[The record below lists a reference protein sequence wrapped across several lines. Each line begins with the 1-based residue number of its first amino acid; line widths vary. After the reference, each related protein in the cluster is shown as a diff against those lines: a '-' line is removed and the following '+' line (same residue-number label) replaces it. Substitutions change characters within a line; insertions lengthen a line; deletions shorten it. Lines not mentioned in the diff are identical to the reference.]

1 MAEPVSAT
9 TYALLGLLAV
19 RSWTGYELTQQ
30 LRRSLHFVW
39 PSSEGHLYREQ
50 KRLIE
55 LGWASVDRE
64 PVGRRQRQRYTITDV
79 GRRALRAWLSTEP
92 EPPRLEIEGLVRVL
106 YGDQGEIGDMVRSIA
121 ATRDQARS
129 MLESLAGFADEY
141 LEPGGPLEHLE
152 SGDTWQPA
160 AEFHG
165 RPQFPDRLHV
175 VALVLDLTTAVLAE
189 LDSTL
194 SGALK
199 EVTMWPSPTDRRLA
213 PQTRARLENVL
224 QRRPDAS
231 R

>member
-55 LGWASVDRE
+55 LGWASVNRE

-141 LEPGGPLEHLE
+141 LEPGGPLEQLE
-152 SGDTWQPA
+152 SGDTSQPA

-199 EVTMWPSPTDRRLA
+199 EVTTWPSPTDRRLA